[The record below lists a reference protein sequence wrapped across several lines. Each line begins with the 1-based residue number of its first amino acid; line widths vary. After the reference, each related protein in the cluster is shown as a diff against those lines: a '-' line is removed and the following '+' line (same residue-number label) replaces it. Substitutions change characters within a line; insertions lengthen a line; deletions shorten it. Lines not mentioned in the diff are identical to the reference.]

1 MYYNTICSHDNL
13 CVEKNNTQRNIIS
26 MEKET
31 WHSLAKSRMKKLGI
45 TQEQLA
51 EKLGVT
57 QGAIGH
63 WLNKRREP
71 AMDVILNIMS
81 VLDLKSIN
89 IGVDG
94 NIVGDE
100 PNMEMAQPDI
110 HRIPVISYVQ
120 AGVWTAPNEIREC
133 DGNMAYITTDLELG
147 DRAFAIVIRGNSMEP
162 EFTEGDLVLI
172 DPDEPLHPGDFVV
185 AKNGEEEAT
194 FKKYRPRGYSEDG
207 KEIFEL
213 APLNDDYATMRSDR
227 QPIQIIGTMVEHR
240 RRRRRR

>member
-1 MYYNTICSHDNL
+1 MESVGDRIRRLRKSL
-13 CVEKNNTQRNIIS
+13 GLTQV
-26 MEKET
+26 K
-31 WHSLAKSRMKKLGI
+31 LAQMLGI
-45 TQEQLA
+45 KAPSVVQWESDKTNLSGENLLNA
-51 EKLGVT
+51 AKLFGVT
-57 QGAIGH
+57 
-63 WLNKRREP
+63 P
-71 AMDVILNIMS
+71 DYILY
-81 VLDLKSIN
+81 
-89 IGVDG
+89 G
-94 NIVGDE
+94 GDIE
-100 PNMEMAQPDI
+100 QSAAPNMEMAQPDI

-147 DRAFAIVIRGNSMEP
+147 ERAFAIVIRGNSMEP

-194 FKKYRPRGYSEDG
+194 FKKYRPRGFSEDG

-240 RRRRRR
+240 RRRKRNIR

>member
-1 MYYNTICSHDNL
+1 MR
-13 CVEKNNTQRNIIS
+13 VESVGDRIRRLRKSLGLTQV
-26 MEKET
+26 K
-31 WHSLAKSRMKKLGI
+31 LAQMLGI
-45 TQEQLA
+45 KAPSVVQWESDKTNLSGENLLNA
-51 EKLGVT
+51 AKLFGVT
-57 QGAIGH
+57 
-63 WLNKRREP
+63 P
-71 AMDVILNIMS
+71 DYILYGGEIEQS
-81 VLDLKSIN
+81 AA
-89 IGVDG
+89 
-94 NIVGDE
+94 

-147 DRAFAIVIRGNSMEP
+147 ERAFAIVIRGNSMEP

-172 DPDEPLHPGDFVV
+172 DPDEPIHPGDFVV

-227 QPIQIIGTMVEHR
+227 QHIQIIGTMVEHR
-240 RRRRRR
+240 RRRKRR

>member
-1 MYYNTICSHDNL
+1 MR
-13 CVEKNNTQRNIIS
+13 VESVGDRIRRLRKSLGLTQV
-26 MEKET
+26 K
-31 WHSLAKSRMKKLGI
+31 LAQMLGI
-45 TQEQLA
+45 KAPSVVQWESDKTNLSGENLLNA
-51 EKLGVT
+51 AKLFGVT
-57 QGAIGH
+57 
-63 WLNKRREP
+63 P
-71 AMDVILNIMS
+71 DYILYGGEIEQS
-81 VLDLKSIN
+81 AA
-89 IGVDG
+89 
-94 NIVGDE
+94 

-133 DGNMAYITTDLELG
+133 DGNFAYITTDLELG
-147 DRAFAIVIRGNSMEP
+147 ERAFAIVIRGNSMEP

-227 QPIQIIGTMVEHR
+227 QHIQIIGTMVEHR
-240 RRRRRR
+240 RRRKRR

>member
-1 MYYNTICSHDNL
+1 MR
-13 CVEKNNTQRNIIS
+13 VESVGDRIRRLRKSLGLTQV
-26 MEKET
+26 K
-31 WHSLAKSRMKKLGI
+31 LAQMLGI
-45 TQEQLA
+45 KAPSVVQWESDKTNLSGENLLNA
-51 EKLGVT
+51 AKLFGVT
-57 QGAIGH
+57 
-63 WLNKRREP
+63 P
-71 AMDVILNIMS
+71 DYILYGGEIEQS
-81 VLDLKSIN
+81 AV
-89 IGVDG
+89 
-94 NIVGDE
+94 
-100 PNMEMAQPDI
+100 PNMEMAQPDT

>member
-1 MYYNTICSHDNL
+1 MR
-13 CVEKNNTQRNIIS
+13 VESVGDRIRRLRKSLGLTQV
-26 MEKET
+26 K
-31 WHSLAKSRMKKLGI
+31 LAQMLGI
-45 TQEQLA
+45 KAPSVVQWESDKTNLSGENLLNA
-51 EKLGVT
+51 AKLFGVT
-57 QGAIGH
+57 
-63 WLNKRREP
+63 P
-71 AMDVILNIMS
+71 DYILYGGEIEQS
-81 VLDLKSIN
+81 AA
-89 IGVDG
+89 
-94 NIVGDE
+94 

-133 DGNMAYITTDLELG
+133 DGNMSYITTDLELG
-147 DRAFAIVIRGNSMEP
+147 ERAFAIVIRGNSMEP

>member
-13 CVEKNNTQRNIIS
+13 CVEKNNTQRNIFS
-26 MEKET
+26 MEKDT

-71 AMDVILNIMS
+71 AMDVILDIMGA
-81 VLDLKSIN
+81 LDLNSIN

-94 NIVGDE
+94 SIVSDE
-100 PNMEMAQPDI
+100 PNMELAPPDI
-110 HRIPVISYVQ
+110 HRIPVITYVQ
-120 AGVWTAPNEIREC
+120 AGVWTETSEIREC
-133 DGNMAYITTDLELG
+133 DGNMAYVTTDLDLG
-147 DRAFAIVIRGNSMEP
+147 ERAFAIVIRGNSMEP

-194 FKKYRPRGYSEDG
+194 FKKYRPRGYGEDG
-207 KEIFEL
+207 QEIFEL
-213 APLNDDYATMRSDR
+213 SPLNDDYPTMRSDR
-227 QPIQIIGTMVEHR
+227 QHIQIIGTMVEHR
-240 RRRRRR
+240 RRRKRR

>member
-1 MYYNTICSHDNL
+1 MESVGERIRRLRKSL
-13 CVEKNNTQRNIIS
+13 GLTQV
-26 MEKET
+26 K
-31 WHSLAKSRMKKLGI
+31 LAQMLGI
-45 TQEQLA
+45 KAPSVVQWESDKTNLSGENLLNA
-51 EKLGVT
+51 AKLFGVT
-57 QGAIGH
+57 
-63 WLNKRREP
+63 P
-71 AMDVILNIMS
+71 DYILYGGEIEQS
-81 VLDLKSIN
+81 AA
-89 IGVDG
+89 
-94 NIVGDE
+94 

-133 DGNMAYITTDLELG
+133 DGNMAYITTDLDLG

>member
-1 MYYNTICSHDNL
+1 MR
-13 CVEKNNTQRNIIS
+13 VESVGDRIRRLRKSLGLTQV
-26 MEKET
+26 K
-31 WHSLAKSRMKKLGI
+31 LAQMLGI
-45 TQEQLA
+45 KAPSVVQWESDKTNLSGENLLNA
-51 EKLGVT
+51 AKLFGVT
-57 QGAIGH
+57 
-63 WLNKRREP
+63 P
-71 AMDVILNIMS
+71 DYILYGGEIEQS
-81 VLDLKSIN
+81 AA
-89 IGVDG
+89 
-94 NIVGDE
+94 

-240 RRRRRR
+240 RRRKRR

>member
-1 MYYNTICSHDNL
+1 M
-13 CVEKNNTQRNIIS
+13 
-26 MEKET
+26 
-31 WHSLAKSRMKKLGI
+31 LGI
-45 TQEQLA
+45 KAPSVVQWESDKTNLSGENLLNA
-51 EKLGVT
+51 AKLFGVT
-57 QGAIGH
+57 
-63 WLNKRREP
+63 P
-71 AMDVILNIMS
+71 DYILYGGEIEQS
-81 VLDLKSIN
+81 AA
-89 IGVDG
+89 
-94 NIVGDE
+94 
-100 PNMEMAQPDI
+100 PNMEMAQPDT

-147 DRAFAIVIRGNSMEP
+147 ERAFAIVIRGNSMEP

>member
-13 CVEKNNTQRNIIS
+13 CVEKNNTQRNIFS
-26 MEKET
+26 MEKDT

-71 AMDVILNIMS
+71 AMDVILDIMGA
-81 VLDLKSIN
+81 LDLKSIN

-94 NIVGDE
+94 SIVSDE
-100 PNMEMAQPDI
+100 PNMELASPDI
-110 HRIPVISYVQ
+110 HRIPVITYVQ
-120 AGVWTAPNEIREC
+120 AGVWTETSEIREC
-133 DGNMAYITTDLELG
+133 DGNMAYVTTDLDLG
-147 DRAFAIVIRGNSMEP
+147 QRAFAIVIRGNSMEP

-194 FKKYRPRGYSEDG
+194 FKKYRPRGYGEDG
-207 KEIFEL
+207 QEILEL
-213 APLNDDYATMRSDR
+213 APLNDDYPTMRSDR
-227 QPIQIIGTMVEHR
+227 QHIQIIGTMVEHR
-240 RRRRRR
+240 RRRKRR

>member
-1 MYYNTICSHDNL
+1 MKVGAKIRALRKARKMTINEL
-13 CVEKNNTQRNIIS
+13 ATQVDS
-26 MEKET
+26 
-31 WHSLAKSRMKKLGI
+31 
-45 TQEQLA
+45 
-51 EKLGVT
+51 
-57 QGAIGH
+57 
-63 WLNKRREP
+63 
-71 AMDVILNIMS
+71 DV
-81 VLDLKSIN
+81 
-89 IGVDG
+89 G
-94 NIVGDE
+94 NISRLERDLQGFSPQLLSKIADALSVPVSELFSDDS
-100 PNMEMAQPDI
+100 PASPHQNMEMAQPDI

-147 DRAFAIVIRGNSMEP
+147 ERAFAIVIRGNSMEP

>member
-1 MYYNTICSHDNL
+1 MESVGDRIRRLRKSL
-13 CVEKNNTQRNIIS
+13 GLTQV
-26 MEKET
+26 K
-31 WHSLAKSRMKKLGI
+31 LAQMLGI
-45 TQEQLA
+45 KAPSVVQWESDKTNLSGENLLNA
-51 EKLGVT
+51 ARLFGVT
-57 QGAIGH
+57 
-63 WLNKRREP
+63 P
-71 AMDVILNIMS
+71 DYILYGGEIEQS
-81 VLDLKSIN
+81 SA
-89 IGVDG
+89 
-94 NIVGDE
+94 
-100 PNMEMAQPDI
+100 PNMEMAPPDI

-147 DRAFAIVIRGNSMEP
+147 ERAFAIVIRGNSMEP

>member
-1 MYYNTICSHDNL
+1 MESVGDRIRRLRKSL
-13 CVEKNNTQRNIIS
+13 GLTQV
-26 MEKET
+26 K
-31 WHSLAKSRMKKLGI
+31 LAQMLGI
-45 TQEQLA
+45 KAPSVVQWESDKTNLSGENLLNA
-51 EKLGVT
+51 AKLFGVT
-57 QGAIGH
+57 
-63 WLNKRREP
+63 P
-71 AMDVILNIMS
+71 DYILYGGEIEQS
-81 VLDLKSIN
+81 AA
-89 IGVDG
+89 
-94 NIVGDE
+94 
-100 PNMEMAQPDI
+100 PNMEIAQPDI

>member
-1 MYYNTICSHDNL
+1 MSIGERIKLSRSRLKMTQQQLGDKIGANKASISQWENGVYTPDAKNL
-13 CVEKNNTQRNIIS
+13 SE
-26 MEKET
+26 
-31 WHSLAKSRMKKLGI
+31 LAKALS
-45 TQEQLA
+45 
-51 EKLGVT
+51 VSVF
-57 QGAIGH
+57 
-63 WLNKRREP
+63 WLMDGKGEP
-71 AMDVILNIMS
+71 S
-81 VLDLKSIN
+81 
-89 IGVDG
+89 GQ
-94 NIVGDE
+94 
-100 PNMEMAQPDI
+100 NMEIASPDI

>member
-1 MYYNTICSHDNL
+1 MR
-13 CVEKNNTQRNIIS
+13 VESVGDRIRRLRKSLGLTQV
-26 MEKET
+26 K
-31 WHSLAKSRMKKLGI
+31 LAQMLGI
-45 TQEQLA
+45 KAPSVVQWESDKTNLSGENLLNA
-51 EKLGVT
+51 AKLFGVT
-57 QGAIGH
+57 
-63 WLNKRREP
+63 P
-71 AMDVILNIMS
+71 DYILYGGEIEQS
-81 VLDLKSIN
+81 AA
-89 IGVDG
+89 
-94 NIVGDE
+94 

-133 DGNMAYITTDLELG
+133 DGNMAYITTDLDLG
-147 DRAFAIVIRGNSMEP
+147 QRAFAIVIRGNSMEP

-172 DPDEPLHPGDFVV
+172 DPDEPIHPGDFVV

-240 RRRRRR
+240 RRRKRR